1 MEIAQ
6 VLPGLRRG
14 LHWLLMGSLSLA
26 VAWGVTGALLGWHQE
41 IHAFDHFRVKFFLTL
56 IGFVLGAWLAGIQV
70 EAAKIFPRLTIVG
83 LASMLISQA
92 MFLLLVWTTWKSSTP
107 LWRIWWIA
115 LVGTVTTTHIIV
127 LMSRSAE
134 HGKRTALSTVA
145 CALLACCLLI
155 GLALR
160 KDLLA
165 TPSPLEIWI
174 WMLPTLGSVV
184 GSVVLWYRTNET
196 LTLPRSRWWMLL
208 WVPMC
213 FMGTFLFGFY
223 AGRVT
228 TPPPSIVDL
237 VPSNLT
243 ELSPKQLDEQVRGD
257 LTRLKAVAV
266 SVDDLVGKN
275 SALRADLQKK
285 LADEKRQYFLPEEE
299 NDLKAQF
306 MSYLA
311 YRAALLRMVATYS
324 GFASVTDAEARGRC
338 FLVGF
343 GAGTTLFAASR
354 QLIHDYHDDPVA
366 RKKLNE
372 ADPNWGIPAGMFDR
386 IHDSARNERNAEVC
400 DEMAAYFQTRN
411 SEWRVGKVFANE
423 DYQWLQG
430 RIEKSLLGMRTHA
443 VAHHQVQFERI
454 LRRVKQDT
462 YSPVYATQSLVSI
475 WIGDTR
481 LMRRPPFIS
490 HEQIAEIKPK
500 LQAGDIILERRNW
513 FLSNSFLPGFWPH
526 AALYVGEIDDLER
539 LGIARRDGATWTA
552 DDAVIRERLP
562 AYLKKTSD
570 GRAHNVIESVS
581 EGVIFNSIFESL
593 HADYVAILRPR
604 LTDKQ
609 KAEAIRRA
617 FSHQGKP
624 YDFEFDFATADKLVC
639 TELVYRSYEGL
650 LHFDLVRIMGRHT
663 LPAVEIGRTFERQ
676 QGTAKQQLDFVLF
689 LDAVPGEGCCREAGA
704 DVFIKSCAR
713 SRGFNE

>member
-1 MEIAQ
+1 M
-6 VLPGLRRG
+6 V
-14 LHWLLMGSLSLA
+14 GS
-26 VAWGVTGALLGWHQE
+26 
-41 IHAFDHFRVKFFLTL
+41 
-56 IGFVLGAWLAGIQV
+56 
-70 EAAKIFPRLTIVG
+70 
-83 LASMLISQA
+83 
-92 MFLLLVWTTWKSSTP
+92 
-107 LWRIWWIA
+107 
-115 LVGTVTTTHIIV
+115 VTTSHLVV
-127 LMSRSAE
+127 LRSRSIE
-134 HGKRTALSTVA
+134 HGKRTAMGMVA

-160 KDLLA
+160 GDLLA
-165 TPSPLEIWI
+165 TPSPLEIWA
-174 WMLPTLGSVV
+174 WLLPAVGSVV
-184 GSVVLWYRTNET
+184 GSVVLWYRSNER

-208 WVPMC
+208 WVPLC
-213 FMGTFLFGFY
+213 FFGTFLFGFY

-228 TPPPSIVDL
+228 TPPPSLVDL
-237 VPSNLT
+237 VPSNLA
-243 ELSPKQLDEQVRGD
+243 ELSPEQLNEQVRSD

-266 SVDDLVGKN
+266 SVDELVRKN
-275 SALRADLQKK
+275 SALREDIQKK
-285 LADEKRQYFLPEEE
+285 LTAEKRQYFLPEEE

-324 GFASVTDAEARGRC
+324 GFASVTDASARGRC

-343 GAGTTLFAASR
+343 GAGTTLFEASR
-354 QLIHDYHDDPVA
+354 RLIHDYRDDPVA

-372 ADPNWGIPAGMFDR
+372 ADVNWGIPAGMFDR
-386 IHDSARNERNAEVC
+386 IHDNANNERNVEVC
-400 DEMAAYFQTRN
+400 DEMAAYYQTRYP
-411 SEWRVGKVFANE
+411 EWQDAKVFT
-423 DYQWLQG
+423 DDDQKWLQA
-430 RIEKSLLGMRTHA
+430 RIEQSLKNMHAHA
-443 VAHHQVQFERI
+443 VNPSKVRFERI
-454 LRRVKQDT
+454 LRRVKEDT
-462 YSPVYATQSLVSI
+462 YSPVYASQSLVSI

-481 LMRRPPFIS
+481 LMRRPLFIS
-490 HEQIAEIKPK
+490 HAQIAEIKPK

-526 AALYVGEIDDLER
+526 AALYVGDINDLER
-539 LGIARRDGATWTA
+539 LGLVRRDGATWTS
-552 DDAVIRERLP
+552 DEAVIRDRLP
-562 AYLKKTSD
+562 AYLKKSHD
-570 GRAHNVIESVS
+570 GRAHDVIESVS
-581 EGVIFNSIFESL
+581 EEVIFNSVFESL

-689 LDAVPGEGCCREAGA
+689 LDAVPGEGSCRET
-704 DVFIKSCAR
+704 DVVTFIKSCAR
-713 SRGFNE
+713 PRGFNE